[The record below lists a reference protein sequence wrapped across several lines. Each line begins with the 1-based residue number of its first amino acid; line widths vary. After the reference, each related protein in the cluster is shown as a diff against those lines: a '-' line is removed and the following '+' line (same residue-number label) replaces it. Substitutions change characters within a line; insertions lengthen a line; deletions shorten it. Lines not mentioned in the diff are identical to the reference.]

1 MSYERKVQIFR
12 NYHIIFHVTL
22 LLSGKLLYLCT
33 QVSEERRVKNLSH
46 VFQSKATS
54 GISEQSKVKKAIR
67 RTAIAKGTNSNFS
80 LFTLNSSLPCSSAAS
95 PYQIRCKSHSGMG
108 D

>member
-12 NYHIIFHVTL
+12 NYHIIFYVTL

-54 GISEQSKVKKAIR
+54 GISEQSKVKNANR
-67 RTAIAKGTNSNFS
+67 RTAHRQR
-80 LFTLNSSLPCSSAAS
+80 
-95 PYQIRCKSHSGMG
+95 Y
-108 D
+108 